1 MKSIFNFIIKP
12 KVNRYNNIKKIDNKE
27 LILNTEIF
35 SHQYVS
41 RVGVVLETPTAYKTN
56 IKVGDEVIVHHNVF
70 RRWHNQNDEEK
81 NSRNYFEEDKYFVY
95 IDQIFAYKANNKWE
109 ALDGYCFVK
118 PIEKIE
124 SSIIKNNEKERP
136 LIGVLKYLNNNLK
149 KTGLKQNDL
158 VGFTPESEYEFVIEK
173 EKLYRI
179 LTKDITIKYEY
190 QGDEK
195 EYNPSWA
202 KSG

>member
-1 MKSIFNFIIKP
+1 VKSIFNFIIKP
-12 KVNRYNNIKKIDNKE
+12 KVNRYDNIKKIDNKE

-202 KSG
+202 

>member
-12 KVNRYNNIKKIDNKE
+12 KANRYDNIKKIDNKE

-41 RVGVVLETPTAYKTN
+41 RVGIVLEIPTAYKTN

-70 RRWHNQNDEEK
+70 RRWYNQHDEEK

-95 IDQIFAYKANNKWE
+95 IDQIFAYKVNNKWK

-124 SSIIKNNEKERP
+124 SSIIKDNEKERP

-149 KTGLKQNDL
+149 KIGLKQNDL
-158 VGFTPESEYEFVIEK
+158 VGFTPESEYEFVIEN

-179 LTKDITIKYEY
+179 LINDITIKYEY
-190 QGDEK
+190 QGDET

-202 KSG
+202 

>member
-1 MKSIFNFIIKP
+1 VKSIFNFIIKP

-202 KSG
+202 

>member
-1 MKSIFNFIIKP
+1 VKSVFNFIIKP
-12 KVNRYNNIKKIDNKE
+12 KSNRYDNIKKIDNKE
-27 LILNTEIF
+27 LILNTKIF

-41 RVGVVLETPTAYKTN
+41 RIGIVLEIPTAYETDIN
-56 IKVGDEVIVHHNVF
+56 IGDEVIVHHNVF
-70 RRWHNQNDEEK
+70 RRWHNQYDEEK
-81 NSRNYFEEDKYFVY
+81 NSKNYFEEDKYLVY
-95 IDQIFAYKANNKWE
+95 LDQIFAYKANNKWK

-124 SSIIKNNEKERP
+124 DSIIEDNEKERP

-149 KTGLKQNDL
+149 KMGLKRNDL
-158 VGFTPESEYEFVIEK
+158 VGFTPESEYEFVVEK

-179 LTKDITIKYEY
+179 LIKDITIKYEY
-190 QGDEK
+190 QGDET

-202 KSG
+202 